1 MDEGGRDD
9 DAGTELLQDN
19 EGVVCLAGHPIDH
32 ENREVNANGAGD
44 ENNEEETDAER
55 NVVIA
60 GDLFAAPRAADLA
73 LTTTDAVLNTG
84 VEVAVLP
91 LRALVR
97 AVLGRTLGDDLHL
110 VTARCNAVRV
120 RAVRVAAS
128 EGGGDGRG
136 GRVGR
141 RAHDLVLGSSPHA
154 KSESVS
160 GEF

>member
-19 EGVVCLAGHPIDH
+19 EDVVCLAGHPIDH
-32 ENREVNANGAGD
+32 ENREVNANGTSD

-60 GDLFAAPRAADLA
+60 SDLFAAPGATALA
-73 LTTTDAVLNTG
+73 LTTTYAVLNTG

-97 AVLGRTLGDDLHL
+97 ALLGRTLGHNLHL

-120 RAVRVAAS
+120 RAVRMAAS
-128 EGGGDGRG
+128 EGGGDGRS
-136 GRVGR
+136 GRVSR
-141 RAHDLVLGSSPHA
+141 RAHNLVLRSAPYA
-154 KSESVS
+154 KA
-160 GEF
+160 